1 MMELFV
7 AILIVMIHVKGINKM
22 NEIIGFIILFIAA
35 DFLIVFMLGFELSFL
50 EKIKLSLGM
59 AAFIVA
65 VAIGACLIV

>member
-1 MMELFV
+1 
-7 AILIVMIHVKGINKM
+7 MIHVKGINKM

-65 VAIGACLIV
+65 VAIGSCLIV

>member
-22 NEIIGFIILFIAA
+22 NEIIGFIILFIAV
-35 DFLIVFMLGFELSFL
+35 DFLIVFMLGFELSFF

-65 VAIGACLIV
+65 VAIGSCLIV

>member
-1 MMELFV
+1 
-7 AILIVMIHVKGINKM
+7 MIHVKGINKM

-65 VAIGACLIV
+65 VAIGSYLIV

>member
-65 VAIGACLIV
+65 VAIGSCLIV